1 VLNVPSCCRKGDR
14 RARRAQDLSLS
25 PESPDCLD
33 LVLCGHSFGVS
44 VSRSLAQHLEVSGWM
59 LRGLV
64 ALDQR
69 VRTALDSV
77 PGCPQAHH
85 LATSSF
91 RLASLGRG
99 FAAS

>member
-1 VLNVPSCCRKGDR
+1 
-14 RARRAQDLSLS
+14 
-25 PESPDCLD
+25 
-33 LVLCGHSFGVS
+33 
-44 VSRSLAQHLEVSGWM
+44 M